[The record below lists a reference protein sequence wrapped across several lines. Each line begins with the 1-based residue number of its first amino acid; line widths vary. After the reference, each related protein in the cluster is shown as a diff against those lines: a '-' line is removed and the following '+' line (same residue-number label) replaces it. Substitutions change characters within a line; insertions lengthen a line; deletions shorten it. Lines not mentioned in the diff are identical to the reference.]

1 MPLRIHFT
9 AQDLTRIIVSRTLE
23 LPVSEAVMSLQVMR
37 RRDNSV
43 HFRAWRR
50 AAEASF
56 RLSTTMLPALVPASG
71 WVPDFL
77 TPVDRHS
84 PASGV
89 FETIRATSPRRI
101 ASELRRLDQQQRVPA
116 WLTGLARG
124 DADSM
129 NALVDELQSY
139 YDRAIA
145 PHAAAIGSILSADRS
160 RLAEIMIS
168 KGTEALLT
176 ELHPSLHWDAPVLTL
191 AHPRDMDYELQGR
204 GILISSHFFCGTQ
217 PRALLN
223 DYDTPVLVCPASVDL
238 VRQRIPGVPVDPASS
253 LVALSAV
260 LGRTRARVLSAVTDN
275 AHTTTAQLAH
285 RLHLSMASVSEHTTT
300 LRQARLIDSYR
311 QRNTVR
317 HVATPLGARLLSETL
332 SERHTVQG
340 GGSTRA
346 HLPNVTRQGKHSE

>member
-9 AQDLTRIIVSRTLE
+9 SQDLARITISRTLE
-23 LPVSEAVMSLQVMR
+23 LPVSEAVMSLQVLR

-43 HFRAWRR
+43 HFRAWRQE
-50 AAEASF
+50 AEASF
-56 RLSTTMLPALVPASG
+56 RLSTTMLSALIPASG

-89 FETIRATSPRRI
+89 FETIKTTSPRRI
-101 ASELRRLDQQQRVPA
+101 ASELRRLDQQQRIPA
-116 WLTGLARG
+116 RLTGLARG
-124 DADSM
+124 DAGIM

-139 YDRAIA
+139 YDHAIA

-160 RLAEIMIS
+160 RLADIMTS
-168 KGTEALLT
+168 KGTEALLGQ
-176 ELHPSLHWDAPVLTL
+176 LHPSLHWDAPVLTL
-191 AHPRDMDYELQGR
+191 PYPRDTDFELQGR

-238 VRQRIPGVPVDPASS
+238 ARQHIPGAPVDPTTS

-260 LGRTRARVLSAVTDN
+260 LGRTRAHVLSAVADN
-275 AHTTTAQLAH
+275 AHTTTAQLAN

-300 LRQARLIDSYR
+300 LRQARLINSYR

-317 HVATPLGARLLSETL
+317 HVTTPLGARLLSETL
-332 SERHTVQG
+332 SERHVVQG
-340 GGSTRA
+340 CEITCSR
-346 HLPNVTRQGKHSE
+346 LPSNTRQGI